1 MDKEPRYW
9 GSWKGRVVKAIAI
22 DGARTWTE
30 IRDRTG
36 LSPKS
41 LNRVLSEMYDAKML
55 EKQGDSEYKVVYELY
70 KEYRTF
76 FEKQESK
83 EQPKPVTISEGEQK
97 YLIGWIDDWKKVK
110 RLDIS
115 LKPEHFFLEGRFLD
129 DFSKEIIANSK
140 REVLVVNP
148 YVDKC
153 DLSDT
158 LRNAADNGI
167 SVLLITRPPDEE
179 KIDYHK
185 TLIDAGIKIY
195 HNKSTHAKI
204 VVVDRAV
211 AAVSSM
217 NFYAASS
224 GGKSWE
230 AGLISIEETVVESVV
245 NSILNLTEMR
255 DSVEMS

>member
-1 MDKEPRYW
+1 MEEPRYW
-9 GSWKGRVVKAIAI
+9 GSWKGRVVRAIAI

-30 IRDRTG
+30 VRDLTG

-41 LNRVLSEMYDAKML
+41 LNRVLSEMFDAKML
-55 EKQGDSEYKVVYELY
+55 EKQGEEYRVAYELY
-70 KEYRTF
+70 KAYKEF
-76 FEKQESK
+76 FAKQEIK
-83 EQPKPVTISEGEQK
+83 ERPKSVSISEGEQRD
-97 YLIGWIDDWKKVK
+97 LIGWIDDWKKVK

-129 DFSKEIIANSK
+129 DFSKEIIANAK

-148 YVDKC
+148 YIDKC

-158 LRNAADNGI
+158 LRNSGDEGK

-179 KIDYHK
+179 KKEYHT

-230 AGLISIEETVVESVV
+230 AGLISIEETVVESIV

>member
-1 MDKEPRYW
+1 MPEEPRYW
-9 GSWKGRVVKAIAI
+9 GSWKGRVVKAIAV

-30 IRDRTG
+30 IRDGTG

-41 LNRVLSEMYDAKML
+41 LNRVLAELFDAKML
-55 EKQGDSEYKVVYELY
+55 EKRGESEYRVAYELY
-70 KEYRTF
+70 KTYQEYF
-76 FEKQESK
+76 DEQKGI
-83 EQPKPVTISEGEQK
+83 EQPVLVRISEGEQK
-97 YLIGWIDDWKKVK
+97 DLIGWIDDWKKVK
-110 RLDIS
+110 RLDFS
-115 LKPEHFFLEGRFLD
+115 LKPDHFFLEGRFLD

-148 YVDKC
+148 FVDKC

-158 LRNAADNGI
+158 LRDAASEGRT
-167 SVLLITRPPDEE
+167 VMLITRPPDAE
-179 KIDYHK
+179 KNAYHN
-185 TLIDAGIKIY
+185 TLMDAGVKIF

-211 AAVSSM
+211 ATVSSM

-230 AGLISIEETVVESVV
+230 AGLVTIEETVVEAVI
-245 NSILNLTEMR
+245 NSILTLVEKPE
-255 DSVEMS
+255 SVEMS

>member
-1 MDKEPRYW
+1 VAEEPRYW

-30 IRDRTG
+30 VRDRTG

-41 LNRVLSEMYDAKML
+41 LNRVLSEMFDAKML
-55 EKQGDSEYKVVYELY
+55 EKQGDEYRVNYELY
-70 KEYRTF
+70 KAYKEF
-76 FEKQESK
+76 FEQQEIVQKIES
-83 EQPKPVTISEGEQK
+83 VSISEGEQK
-97 YLIGWIDDWKKVK
+97 DLIGWIDDWKKVK
-110 RLDIS
+110 RLEIS

-158 LRNAADNGI
+158 LRDAADAGR

-179 KIDYHK
+179 KVAYHK

-195 HNKSTHAKI
+195 HNRGTHAKI

-217 NFYAASS
+217 NFYATSS

-230 AGLISIEETVVESVV
+230 AGLVSIEETVVESIV